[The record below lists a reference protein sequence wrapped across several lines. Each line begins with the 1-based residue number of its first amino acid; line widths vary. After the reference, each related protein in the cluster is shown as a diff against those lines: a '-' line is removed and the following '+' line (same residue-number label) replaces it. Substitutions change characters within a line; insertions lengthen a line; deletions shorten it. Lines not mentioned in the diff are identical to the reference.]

1 MANELVISELLQEV
15 AKIKKAVD
23 KKKYLIENES
33 RQLKTFLKGSFDK
46 SLEFN
51 LPKGAPPYTPN
62 KESKAGFGSVSSE
75 FRFFAKGYGGDRLP
89 PAEREGKFIKVLETV
104 SPEEAELI
112 LLMKD
117 KKLTGKYKGLTKK
130 LVSEAFPNLIK
141 QWFINQPQNKEDP
154 NLNTYMMINLN
165 FMEGTILY
173 EVTRDRAVKER

>member
-1 MANELVISELLQEV
+1 MANELVISELLKEV

-51 LPKGAPPYTPN
+51 LPKGTPPYTPN

-75 FRFFAKGYGGDRLP
+75 FRFFAKGYGGDRLS
-89 PAEREGKFIKVLETV
+89 AGEREGKFIKVLETV

-112 LLMKD
+112 LMMKD
-117 KKLTGKYKGLTKK
+117 KKLVGKYKGVTKK
-130 LVSEAFPNLIK
+130 LVSEAFPNLIEK
-141 QWFINQPQNKEDP
+141 
-154 NLNTYMMINLN
+154 
-165 FMEGTILY
+165 
-173 EVTRDRAVKER
+173 

>member
-1 MANELVISELLQEV
+1 MANELVISELLEEV

-75 FRFFAKGYGGDRLP
+75 FRFFAKGYGGDRLS
-89 PAEREGKFIKVLETV
+89 AGEREGKFIKVLETV

-117 KKLTGKYKGLTKK
+117 KKLVGKYKGVTKK
-130 LVSEAFPNLIK
+130 LVSDAFPNLIEK
-141 QWFINQPQNKEDP
+141 
-154 NLNTYMMINLN
+154 
-165 FMEGTILY
+165 
-173 EVTRDRAVKER
+173 

>member
-1 MANELVISELLQEV
+1 MANELVISELLEEV

-75 FRFFAKGYGGDRLP
+75 FRFFASIP
-89 PAEREGKFIKVLETV
+89 
-104 SPEEAELI
+104 
-112 LLMKD
+112 
-117 KKLTGKYKGLTKK
+117 
-130 LVSEAFPNLIK
+130 
-141 QWFINQPQNKEDP
+141 
-154 NLNTYMMINLN
+154 
-165 FMEGTILY
+165 
-173 EVTRDRAVKER
+173 

>member
-1 MANELVISELLQEV
+1 MANELVISELLEEV

-75 FRFFAKGYGGDRLP
+75 FRFFAKGYGGDRLS
-89 PAEREGKFIKVLETV
+89 AGEREGKFIKVLETV

-117 KKLTGKYKGLTKK
+117 KKLVGKYKGVTKK
-130 LVSEAFPNLIK
+130 LVSEAFPNLIEK
-141 QWFINQPQNKEDP
+141 
-154 NLNTYMMINLN
+154 
-165 FMEGTILY
+165 
-173 EVTRDRAVKER
+173 